1 MLPQTETPAL
11 MNAGAGERRHYSVAL
26 GTMDPGPEPAPTPEP
41 GLHGE
46 PERPAPGEP
55 ALSAPGYSSELFPAS
70 HAPDPFDLPIHEQF
84 RRLPYHCRRMRGR
97 VDIDRILRD
106 HGHTLLRSDIGL
118 LPDGRR
124 EVYRALLNP
133 VDGLFLQLE
142 ESELAVYSPSASAA
156 DQWCEQLRSYVSTRD
171 QRRPHFLVIDV
182 RPEGPLVEY
191 VEVSHQAPLDSLDL
205 ALHYGSDL
213 LQWETD
219 WLARLHSRPSG
230 LSIFSGPPG
239 TGKTTYLRSM
249 VSRFARQDGHRFYYV
264 PASSAAV
271 LTSPEFVSFWMRQ
284 NRRHEGKRKIV
295 IFEDAEDLLL
305 QRDQESRSKVSNLL
319 NATDGFLSDQLR
331 LHIIATVNCPLSQ
344 LDPAVIRPGRLIG
357 YREFRRLTRAE
368 AQQLASVNGLTLADG
383 SDYSLAEVSR
393 TPAPGLIAPADRYVG
408 FGQ

>member
-1 MLPQTETPAL
+1 MYPLPEHHDRADAAMGDQ
-11 MNAGAGERRHYSVAL
+11 RHRIAAL
-26 GTMDPGPEPAPTPEP
+26 GTVDPGRHESGVPPIAPQSP
-41 GLHGE
+41 LA
-46 PERPAPGEP
+46 RPAPSET
-55 ALSAPGYSSELFPAS
+55 ALIAPGYSSELYPAF
-70 HAPDPFDLPIHEQF
+70 HQPDPFDLPIHEQF

-97 VDIDRILRD
+97 VDIERILRD

-118 LPDGRR
+118 LPNGCR
-124 EVYRALLNP
+124 EVYRALLTP
-133 VDGLFLQLE
+133 MDGLFLHLE
-142 ESELAVYSPSASAA
+142 ESELAVYSASVGAA
-156 DQWCEQLRSYVSTRD
+156 DQWCEQLRTYVTTRD
-171 QRRPHFLVIDV
+171 QTRPHFLLIDV
-182 RPEGPLVEY
+182 RPEGPLVEH
-191 VEVSHQAPLDSLDL
+191 VEVSHGAKLDNLDL
-205 ALHYGSDL
+205 TLHYGSDFC
-213 LQWETD
+213 QWETE
-219 WLARLHSRPSG
+219 WLSRMHARPSG

-239 TGKTTYLRSM
+239 TGKTTYLRSL

-271 LTSPEFVSFWMRQ
+271 LTSPDFVSFWVHQ
-284 NRRHEGKRKIV
+284 NRRHAGKRKII

-368 AQQLASVNGLTLADG
+368 AQQLAAVNGLTLADG
-383 SDYSLAEVSR
+383 SEYSLAEVYSM
-393 TPAPGLIAPADRYVG
+393 PAPGLIAPADRHVG

>member
-1 MLPQTETPAL
+1 MPPWAINGTGLRHSAPWIPVAKSWAAPPIAPQSSLA
-11 MNAGAGERRHYSVAL
+11 
-26 GTMDPGPEPAPTPEP
+26 
-41 GLHGE
+41 
-46 PERPAPGEP
+46 RPAPSET

-97 VDIDRILRD
+97 VDIDRIFRD

-133 VDGLFLQLE
+133 ADGLFLQLE
-142 ESELAVYSPSASAA
+142 ESELAVYSASANAA
-156 DQWCEQLRSYVSTRD
+156 DAWCDQLRSYVSTRD
-171 QRRPHFLVIDV
+171 QTRPHFLLIDV
-182 RPEGPLVEY
+182 RPEGPLVEH
-191 VEVSHQAPLDSLDL
+191 VEVSQQARLDDLDL
-205 ALHYGSDL
+205 TLHYGSDFC
-213 LQWETD
+213 QWETD
-219 WLARLHSRPSG
+219 WLSRMHARPSG

-239 TGKTTYLRSM
+239 TGKTTYLRSL

-264 PASSAAV
+264 PATSAAI

-284 NRRHEGKRKIV
+284 NRRHESKRKVV

-305 QRDQESRSKVSNLL
+305 QRDSESRGKVSNLL

-331 LHIIATVNCPLSQ
+331 IHIIATVNCPLSQ

-357 YREFRRLTRAE
+357 YREFRRLTREEAE
-368 AQQLASVNGLTLADG
+368 QLAASEGLALADRP
-383 SDYSLAEVSR
+383 DHSLAEVYSG
-393 TPAPGLIAPADRYVG
+393 PAPGLTAPTIRQFG
-408 FGQ
+408 FGY